1 MTRSSLGM
9 RHARAVHIALAA
21 SLSIALGLLAPR
33 VARAQDL
40 GIQVGAKAPGA
51 IVQTMDGK
59 SVDLAQYIGKQP
71 VLIEFWATWCP
82 NCKALEPQIHA
93 ATKKYA
99 GKVHFLGVAV
109 SVNQSSAKVKA
120 YAEKHALAYDVLFDA
135 KGHASDAYDAPATSY
150 IVLVDRTGKVAYTGL
165 GADQDLEAALK
176 KVAP

>member
-1 MTRSSLGM
+1 MSRTSFAM
-9 RHARAVHIALAA
+9 RHARVLRALVAA
-21 SLSIALGLLAPR
+21 SLAIAIGMFAPR
-33 VARAQDL
+33 TARSQDL

-51 IVQTMDGK
+51 LVQTMDGK

-82 NCKALEPQIHA
+82 NCKALEPQLHA

-99 GKVHFLGVAV
+99 GKVHFVGVAV
-109 SVNQSSAKVKA
+109 SVNQSPAKVKA

-165 GADQDLEAALK
+165 GADQDLEAALR